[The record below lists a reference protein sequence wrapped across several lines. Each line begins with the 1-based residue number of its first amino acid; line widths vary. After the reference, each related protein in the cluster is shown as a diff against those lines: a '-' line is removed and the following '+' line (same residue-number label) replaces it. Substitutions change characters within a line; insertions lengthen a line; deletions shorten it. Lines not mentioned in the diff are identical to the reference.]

1 MAFKLLS
8 SNAPGKTRILYLAPY
23 APDLPD
29 LLVKPYGGDGEY
41 PEYHFSIYSLLKD
54 IGYHV
59 DSSSKP
65 YSIVHAYGN
74 VDYVFSLMNRLDIN
88 HSEIFV
94 SAYCEFARL
103 PYLGAPPNIRA
114 LAEDK
119 FLSKLAAATLGI
131 PVPKGKPYPRNTHVL
146 TPPEF
151 AGPYFVKDRF
161 GAASE
166 NISESCL
173 CDTWAAAKS
182 KIQQFHSS
190 GISVL
195 LESYCP
201 GIDITLPILGG
212 KEPALLPVVHPHSD
226 KLGNIL
232 THDLK
237 LTDHLGYQIINIGPP
252 EIEMQQDAMA
262 LWVNLGPID
271 YYRADYRFDPKTG
284 KRFFLE
290 INICCHLG
298 EDGAICLAGAQ
309 RGYMQRDIVDH
320 LVQYSLARQRNM
332 RQHCKWIL

>member
-1 MAFKLLS
+1 MPFKLLS
-8 SNAPGKTRILYLAPY
+8 SSKPEKTRILYLAPY

-29 LLVKPYGGDGEY
+29 LMVKPYSGDGDY
-41 PEYHFSIYSLLKD
+41 PEYHFSIYNLLKD
-54 IGYHV
+54 LGYQV

-74 VDYVFSLMNRLDIN
+74 IDYVFSLMNRLEIN

-94 SAYCEFARL
+94 SAYCEYARL

-119 FLSKLAAATLGI
+119 YLSKLAAAALGI
-131 PVPKGKPYPRNTHVL
+131 PVPKGKTYPLNTRVL
-146 TPPEF
+146 VPPDF

-166 NISESCL
+166 NITESCL
-173 CDTWAAAKS
+173 CDTWTAAKYI
-182 KIQQFHSS
+182 IQQFHSS

-195 LESYCP
+195 LEPYCP
-201 GIDITLPILGG
+201 GIDITIPILGG
-212 KEPALLPVVHPHSD
+212 KEPAILPVVHPQSD
-226 KLGNIL
+226 KPGSIL

-237 LTDHLGYQIINIGPP
+237 LTDHLGYQLINIGPS
-252 EIEMQQDAMA
+252 EIEIRQDTMA
-262 LWVNLGPID
+262 LWSSLGPMD
-271 YYRADYRFDPKTG
+271 YLRADYRFDPETG
-284 KRFFLE
+284 QRFFLE

-298 EDGAICLAGAQ
+298 GDGAICLAGAK
-309 RGYMQRDIVDH
+309 RGYTQREIVDH
-320 LVQYSLARQRNM
+320 LVQYSLARQRNT